1 MFNDR
6 SVCHWLKGI
15 HVCEL
20 YLCTVG
26 VSSGAFWTAQVTL
39 HCMLFMIYDI
49 CIYYQH
55 LYYLHHPYYY
65 HHPITIIISSS
76 SYHHHLADHIIITMI
91 ILTYLLYHTITSIPS
106 HLITS
111 YLQSKYFC
119 ESSRIYS
126 RLADLSITG

>member
-1 MFNDR
+1 
-6 SVCHWLKGI
+6 
-15 HVCEL
+15 
-20 YLCTVG
+20 
-26 VSSGAFWTAQVTL
+26 
-39 HCMLFMIYDI
+39 MI
-49 CIYYQH
+49 
-55 LYYLHHPYYY
+55 
-65 HHPITIIISSS
+65 ITISLMIIIIPIIIIILS
-76 SYHHHLADHIIITMI
+76 HHLADHIIITMI